1 MSRRFPRG
9 SPFEGLVGAWGWGQ
23 GEHSCSCAPE
33 VLPENDYSWAGCWQ
47 RKLAEV
53 TEEEWLSIPEV
64 GDARNKRQR
73 NPRYEK
79 LTPVPDSFFA
89 KHLQSGESHTSV
101 DPRQTVSAQERS
113 AGGLGGPGSVL
124 LWGAGCRCAQSRIH
138 SLRQA
143 AGRGSSVGGNERAAS
158 PSSPQ
163 QFGGLNTPYPGGLNT
178 PYPGGMTPGLMTPGT
193 GELDMRKIGQARNT
207 LMDMRLSQVGVC
219 VISYRS
225 CLKCFVF

>member
-1 MSRRFPRG
+1 M
-9 SPFEGLVGAWGWGQ
+9 GAGGQ
-23 GEHSCSCAPE
+23 GEHSCFCARE
-33 VLPENDYSWAGCWQ
+33 VLPENEYFWTGCSQ

-101 DPRQTVSAQERS
+101 DPRQTVSMQEWS
-113 AGGLGGPGSVL
+113 DGQWGAWVVLGQCCCGALGGSPI
-124 LWGAGCRCAQSRIH
+124 GAGCRCVQSCIH
-138 SLRQA
+138 SLQQA

-158 PSSPQ
+158 PFSPQ

-225 CLKCFVF
+225 CLKCFAF